1 MSKEEEY
8 LKQIISSCELILDDL
23 EQGASISDADFNNL
37 GYADVIML
45 KVQQNVSNQL
55 NPKNIKGGYYPA
67 DGSKPILMDE

>member
-23 EQGASISDADFNNL
+23 EQDMSISNADFNNL
-37 GYADVIML
+37 GSADVIML

-55 NPKNIKGGYYPA
+55 TPTNIG
-67 DGSKPILMDE
+67 DE

>member
-55 NPKNIKGGYYPA
+55 TPTNIK
-67 DGSKPILMDE
+67 

>member
-23 EQGASISDADFNNL
+23 EQGASISNADFNNL

-55 NPKNIKGGYYPA
+55 TPTNIG
-67 DGSKPILMDE
+67 DE